1 MHQKKLQYFLPKITY
16 FQSYPANLQRSGIYR
31 EEAPNDLCRS
41 RWKVLKFGWAINN
54 TSFFDGTGSASN
66 LAKK

>member
-16 FQSYPANLQRSGIYR
+16 FHIYPANLQRSGIYR

-41 RWKVLKFGWAINN
+41 RRKVLKFGWAINN
-54 TSFFDGTGSASN
+54 TKSFNGTGSAFI
-66 LAKK
+66 LAKI